1 MSTQTVNPRP
11 ERRVA
16 INSSLLLMAYGF
28 QALVS
33 LVLVGILARY
43 LGQAGL
49 GRYAF
54 IISFTE
60 LFTVLVDMGMNRIL
74 VREIAQDQSKAT
86 RLTSAIWTLR
96 LVLSLAIFVVVA
108 VLAAGDGDGYLWLAT
123 MAFFMFFPPPG

>member
-16 INSSLLLMAYGF
+16 INSSLLLLAYGF

-33 LVLVGILARY
+33 LVIVGIVARY

-54 IISFTE
+54 IISFIE

-74 VREIAQDQSKAT
+74 VREIAKDTAQRDAPDQRHLDAAPAVFVGDLCGRGGAWRPAT
-86 RLTSAIWTLR
+86 
-96 LVLSLAIFVVVA
+96 
-108 VLAAGDGDGYLWLAT
+108 AT
-123 MAFFMFFPPPG
+123 ATFGWPPWPSSWPR